1 MNEVAKADAGK
12 QYGDILGLEIT
23 AREMEG
29 EEALKDAGD

>member
-23 AREMEG
+23 ARKMEG
-29 EEALKDAGD
+29 GMDEWI